1 MVRAASGPA
10 SGLPGRMGCGV
21 SDRSK
26 NSDDRD
32 ALRRLEAKLKRA
44 RELSKIAPRRDE
56 AAGPPA
62 AGLGMALRIGVEMVA
77 GVCLGTGVGYGLDR
91 WLGTSPWLLI
101 VFFFLGAG
109 AGGLN
114 TYRAITGAG
123 FGLLGGGDASG
134 ENERDED
141 GS

>member
-1 MVRAASGPA
+1 MVRAVSGPA
-10 SGLPGRMGCGV
+10 NGLPDRTGCGV

-26 NSDDRD
+26 NREDRET
-32 ALRRLEAKLKRA
+32 LRRLEAELKRA

-56 AAGPPA
+56 AAGPPT

-77 GVCLGTGVGYGLDR
+77 GVCVGAGVGYGLDR

-114 TYRAITGAG
+114 TYRAVTGAG
-123 FGLLGGGDASG
+123 FGLLGGG
-134 ENERDED
+134 ENESDED

>member
-1 MVRAASGPA
+1 MPGKRAAKVM
-10 SGLPGRMGCGV
+10 PGRMGCGV
-21 SDRSK
+21 TNRSK
-26 NSDDRD
+26 NSEDRD
-32 ALRRLEAKLKRA
+32 ALRRLEAELKRA
-44 RELSKIAPRRDE
+44 RELSKIAPREDD
-56 AAGPPA
+56 AAGPPP

-77 GVCLGTGVGYGLDR
+77 GVCVGAGVGYGLDR

-123 FGLLGGGDASG
+123 FGLLGGNAIGKD
-134 ENERDED
+134 DED
-141 GS
+141 RS